1 MSLINNLC
9 ERLVRHPK
17 RVVFPEGN
25 DARILQAARKFA
37 SKGLGIPILLG
48 NRLEI
53 KTIATR
59 LDIKLDNIRVI
70 NHLESEDRAQFKQIL
85 KSIKRFESHSEKDL
99 ESVLNNASYFASLML
114 ASSQADALVAGA
126 NSHAESAL
134 RPLLQ
139 IIPFQDATNLISS
152 LNIFDLE
159 EVSTGKDKEL
169 FLADCAVIPNPSIEQ
184 LAYIA
189 VKTAAISYQLTNKK
203 PRVAFLSYT
212 SHSSKKNPHPSV
224 EKIQL
229 ATQEAQRLAK
239 DYNFDMEIDGELQ
252 MDAALDPRIAE
263 NKSISGSV
271 AGNANVLIFP
281 DLQSA
286 NITAKTINYFTRSR
300 QYGPILTGLSKPAAE
315 ISRGTYAGDI
325 FGTAVMVASQAIDHD
340 LLYPTSDNTL
350 NDDIKDILRM

>member
-37 SKGLGIPILLG
+37 SRHLGTPILIG
-48 NRLEI
+48 NRLAI
-53 KTIATR
+53 KNTADR

-70 NHLESEDRAQFKQIL
+70 DHLKSEEKTLFKMTL
-85 KSIKRFESHSEKDL
+85 KSIERFHSYTDKELDVL
-99 ESVLNNASYFASLML
+99 LNNASYFAAIML
-114 ASSQADALVAGA
+114 FNGQADAIVSGA
-126 NSHAESAL
+126 NSQAASSL
-134 RPLLQ
+134 KPLLQ
-139 IIPFQDATNLISS
+139 IIPFQEATNFISS

-169 FLADCAVIPNPSIEQ
+169 FLADCAVIPEPSIQQ
-184 LAYIA
+184 LANIA
-189 VKTAAISYQLTNKK
+189 LKTASISYQLTNKK
-203 PRVAFLSYT
+203 PRVAFLSFT
-212 SHSSKKNPHPSV
+212 SHSSKKNPHPSI

-229 ATQEAQRLAK
+229 ATQEAKKLALK
-239 DYNFDMEIDGELQ
+239 SNFDIDIDGELQ

-263 NKSISGSV
+263 NKSVEGSV

-286 NITAKTINYFTRSR
+286 NITAKAINYFTRSR

-340 LLYPTSDNTL
+340 LLYPKTDNTL
-350 NDDIKDILRM
+350 NDDIKDILKT